1 MKKLILIAA
10 ICIETITASGQGWQ
24 GLNDGYFGLFK
35 DVHNPEID
43 CNTGLR
49 ENMVVQRCMARDFIN
64 NNPTDPTRGA
74 DLTTYTYIKPVNTSG
89 LYGKIAAAIRRSQPR
104 NGSSAK
110 SASTRSV
117 GSYNHNTSDA
127 HIQWARNR
135 QAQIQAA
142 REEAAYKKRMEEM
155 QRKIADDNRAAA
167 VAAQTNAALQGQT
180 NARIQRDRW
189 HATEGAAQAQ
199 QRARQAVVVQ
209 GPQFDKMKPQST
221 GSQQASRLRGANKPR
236 RFMAPQNTNARN
248 TARKPL
254 PAVQRSHTLSPL
266 QRQEL
271 RQAILNRREQQRQR
285 RLAIAESQKSGS
297 KKSPAAYYDD
307 KGRLVIDEHA
317 YSSLGKNNVNN
328 RGSKPVPY
336 PKPTT
341 PQSPGARYTR
351 DGRLVLD
358 DHAHSSLGQD
368 WRSED
373 LNPLPAP
380 PSATTRVRRKMTQ
393 EEYHNL
399 IVIEM
404 IDQRP
409 LTPSEKEYY
418 DNLSL

>member
-1 MKKLILIAA
+1 MKKLILTTA
-10 ICIETITASGQGWQ
+10 ICLGAISVSAQGWVYSEELRTDVWTNQ
-24 GLNDGYFGLFK
+24 DKGMDYVDCSDGTKYDAWNALYCTRKNGI
-35 DVHNPEID
+35 ES
-43 CNTGLR
+43 
-49 ENMVVQRCMARDFIN
+49 VVRVGSR
-64 NNPTDPTRGA
+64 P
-74 DLTTYTYIKPVNTSG
+74 NTSG
-89 LYGKIAAAIRRSQPR
+89 LYDKVAAATRRSQPR

-110 SASTRSV
+110 SSSTRSV

-142 REEAAYKKRMEEM
+142 REEAAYKKRMEDM
-155 QRKIADDNRAAA
+155 QKKIADDNRAAA
-167 VAAQTNAALQGQT
+167 VTAQTNAALQGQT

-248 TARKPL
+248 TARKPM
-254 PAVQRSHTLSPL
+254 PAVQRSHTLSPQ

-271 RQAILNRREQQRQR
+271 RQAILNRREQQRQK

-373 LNPLPAP
+373 LKPLPAP
-380 PSATTRVRRKMTQ
+380 PSAATRVRRKMTQ

-399 IVIEM
+399 VVIEM
-404 IDQRP
+404 IDERP
-409 LTPSEKEYY
+409 LTPAEKEYY

>member
-1 MKKLILIAA
+1 MKKLILTAA
-10 ICIETITASGQGWQ
+10 ICLETITASGQ
-24 GLNDGYFGLFK
+24 GLNDGYFGLFT
-35 DVHNPEID
+35 DEHNPEIN

-49 ENMVVQRCMARDFIN
+49 EDMVVQRCMTRDFIN
-64 NNPTDPTRGA
+64 NDPDDPTRGA

-89 LYGKIAAAIRRSQPR
+89 IYDKVAAGVRRSQPR

-110 SASTRSV
+110 SSRSRGV
-117 GSYNHNTSDA
+117 GTYNYNNS
-127 HIQWARNR
+127 IENMQWRRNR
-135 QAQIQAA
+135 RAQIEAA
-142 REEAAYKKRMEEM
+142 REAEAYRKKMEEM

-167 VAAQTNAALQGQT
+167 VTAQTNAMLQVRT

-236 RFMAPQNTNARN
+236 RFMVPQNTNARN
-248 TARKPL
+248 TARKPM
-254 PAVQRSHTLSPL
+254 PAVQRSHTLSPQ

-271 RQAILNRREQQRQR
+271 RQAILNRREQQRQK

-297 KKSPAAYYDD
+297 KKSPAAYYDN

-368 WRSED
+368 WRSKD
-373 LNPLPAP
+373 LKPLPAP
-380 PSATTRVRRKMTQ
+380 PPAVTRVKRKMTR

-399 IVIEM
+399 VVIEM

-409 LTPSEKEYY
+409 LTPAEKEYY
-418 DNLSL
+418 DNLSY

>member
-1 MKKLILIAA
+1 MKKLILTTA
-10 ICIETITASGQGWQ
+10 ICLGAISVSAQGWVYSEELRTDVWTNQ
-24 GLNDGYFGLFK
+24 DKGMDYVDCSDGTKYDAWNALYCTRKNGI
-35 DVHNPEID
+35 ES
-43 CNTGLR
+43 
-49 ENMVVQRCMARDFIN
+49 VVRVGSR
-64 NNPTDPTRGA
+64 P
-74 DLTTYTYIKPVNTSG
+74 NTSG
-89 LYGKIAAAIRRSQPR
+89 LYDKVAAATRRSQPR

-110 SASTRSV
+110 SSSSRSV
-117 GSYNHNTSDA
+117 GTYNYNTSDA

-142 REEAAYKKRMEEM
+142 REEAAYKKRMEDM
-155 QRKIADDNRAAA
+155 QKKIADDNRAAA
-167 VAAQTNAALQGQT
+167 VTAQTNAALQVQT

-248 TARKPL
+248 TARKPM
-254 PAVQRSHTLSPL
+254 PAVQRSHTLSPQ

-271 RQAILNRREQQRQR
+271 RQAILNREQQRQK

-297 KKSPAAYYDD
+297 KKSPAAYYDN

>member
-1 MKKLILIAA
+1 M
-10 ICIETITASGQGWQ
+10 ASGQ
-24 GLNDGYFGLFK
+24 GLNDGYFGLFS

-49 ENMVVQRCMARDFIN
+49 EDMVVQRCMTRDFIN
-64 NNPTDPTRGA
+64 NDPTDPTRGA
-74 DLTTYTYIKPVNTSG
+74 DLTTYTYVKPVNTSG
-89 LYGKIAAAIRRSQPR
+89 LYGKVARGVAAQRPRR

-110 SASTRSV
+110 SSSSRGV
-117 GSYNHNTSDA
+117 GTYNYNTSDA

-135 QAQIQAA
+135 QEQIKAA
-142 REEAAYKKRMEEM
+142 REKDAYEKKMMEL
-155 QRKIADDNRAAA
+155 QRKIADDNRAAD
-167 VAAQTNAALQGQT
+167 VTAQTNAALQGQT

-236 RFMAPQNTNARN
+236 RVMATPTPTARN
-248 TARKPL
+248 TVRKPM
-254 PAVQRSHTLSPL
+254 PAVQRSHTLSPQ

-271 RQAILNRREQQRQR
+271 RQAMLNRREQQHQK

-328 RGSKPVPY
+328 RGSKPIPY

-341 PQSPGARYTR
+341 PQSPGARYTS

-358 DHAHSSLGQD
+358 SHAHSSLGQD

-373 LNPLPAP
+373 LKPLPAP
-380 PSATTRVRRKMTQ
+380 PSAATRVRRKMTQ

-399 IVIEM
+399 VVIEL

-409 LTPSEKEYY
+409 LTPAEKEYY

>member
-1 MKKLILIAA
+1 MKKLILTTA
-10 ICIETITASGQGWQ
+10 ICLGAISVSAQGWVYSEELRTDVWTNQ
-24 GLNDGYFGLFK
+24 DKGMDYVDCSDGTKYDAWNALYCTRKNGI
-35 DVHNPEID
+35 ES
-43 CNTGLR
+43 
-49 ENMVVQRCMARDFIN
+49 VVRVGSR
-64 NNPTDPTRGA
+64 P
-74 DLTTYTYIKPVNTSG
+74 NTSG
-89 LYGKIAAAIRRSQPR
+89 LYDKVAAATRRSQPR

-110 SASTRSV
+110 SSSSRSV
-117 GSYNHNTSDA
+117 GTYNYNTSDA

-142 REEAAYKKRMEEM
+142 REEAAYKKRMEDM
-155 QRKIADDNRAAA
+155 QKKIADDNRAAA
-167 VAAQTNAALQGQT
+167 VTAQTNAALQVQT

-248 TARKPL
+248 TARKPM
-254 PAVQRSHTLSPL
+254 PAVQRSHTLSPQ

-271 RQAILNRREQQRQR
+271 RQAILNRREQQRQK

-297 KKSPAAYYDD
+297 KKSPAAYYDN

-341 PQSPGARYTR
+341 PHSPGARYTS

-358 DHAHSSLGQD
+358 SHAHSSLGQD

-373 LNPLPAP
+373 LKPLPAP
-380 PSATTRVRRKMTQ
+380 PSAATRVRRKMTQ

-399 IVIEM
+399 VVIEM

-409 LTPSEKEYY
+409 LTPAEKEYY

>member
-1 MKKLILIAA
+1 MKKLILTAA
-10 ICIETITASGQGWQ
+10 ICLGTIMASGQ
-24 GLNDGYFGLFK
+24 GLNDGYFGLFT

-49 ENMVVQRCMARDFIN
+49 DDMMVQRCLTKDFISD
-64 NNPTDPTRGA
+64 DPNDSTRGA

-89 LYGKIAAAIRRSQPR
+89 LYGNVARGVAAQRLRR

-110 SASTRSV
+110 SSSTRSV
-117 GSYNHNTSDA
+117 GTNNYNTSDA

-142 REEAAYKKRMEEM
+142 REEAAYKRRMEEM
-155 QRKIADDNRAAA
+155 QKKIADDNRAAA
-167 VAAQTNAALQGQT
+167 VTAQTNAALQGQT
-180 NARIQRDRW
+180 DARIQRDRW
-189 HATEGAAQAQ
+189 HATEGAAKAQ

-248 TARKPL
+248 TSRKPM
-254 PAVQRSHTLSPL
+254 PAVQRNHTLSPQ

-271 RQAILNRREQQRQR
+271 RQAILNRREQQRQK

-341 PQSPGARYTR
+341 PQSPGARYTG

-358 DHAHSSLGQD
+358 SHAHSSLGQD
-368 WRSED
+368 WRSGD
-373 LNPLPAP
+373 LEPLPAP
-380 PSATTRVRRKMTQ
+380 PSAATRIRRKMTQ

-399 IVIEM
+399 VVIEM